1 MVEKFK
7 IYPEWGKLYYEVYVY
22 DTHKEMKEHALDFKD
37 WYPDVKGLD
46 NAGALTI
53 PFTVF
58 KQNKDGSQGGM
69 SPFLGQL
76 LFCREPRFDTVVIAH
91 ECVHALV
98 FYSLRK
104 GMDIEKVFLGQE
116 SEGNFSKVLGGI
128 PGNRK
133 VSSTIPEEI
142 LQYEH
147 ERFCMCH
154 TFMMEQIIDK
164 LKRKP

>member
-1 MVEKFK
+1 MLERFK

-22 DTHKEMKEHALDFKD
+22 DTHKGMNEHALDFKD
-37 WYPDVKGLD
+37 WYPDVNGLD

-58 KQNKDGSQGGM
+58 KQKPDGSQGGM
-69 SPFLGQL
+69 SPMIGQL
-76 LFCREPRFDTVVIAH
+76 LFCREPRFDEVVIAH
-91 ECVHALV
+91 ECLHALV

-116 SEGNFSKVLGGI
+116 AEGEMSKLLGGI

-133 VSSTIPEEI
+133 VSKTIPDEI
-142 LQYEH
+142 LAYEH

-164 LKRKP
+164 LKRKL